1 MLCPPCLLTTT
12 RVARNPS
19 FVLLCS
25 VFMSASSAAS
35 GTPDSSLACSQS
47 CSAAFEHMVA
57 LPRVLRLRWY
67 RKIPP
72 IETDLFLKSHCGRIL
87 RNVFPKSCSEKLRIC
102 PLTPPQRFE
111 TMFSTLRDAF
121 GAMDYQPH
129 ARVVEDKKKDTENV
143 FDKGYKSPVQ
153 GDGSLHKNMVQ
164 VFAFNSWR
172 GNENSIGNAT
182 QVPRLMGALRCRR
195 PCVELPRVLGSCA
208 RAGCAR
214 ELRGLPRG
222 ANAPTSAATLQ
233 ASALGIFQ
241 A

>member
-102 PLTPPQRFE
+102 PLTRTIYHHPLKDSKLCSRLSATPSAPWTTSPMHGWWRTRRRTPRMCLIRGTSLPSKE
-111 TMFSTLRDAF
+111 TGVCTRIWSRCSRSTP
-121 GAMDYQPH
+121 GGVTKTP
-129 ARVVEDKKKDTENV
+129 
-143 FDKGYKSPVQ
+143 S
-153 GDGSLHKNMVQ
+153 
-164 VFAFNSWR
+164 
-172 GNENSIGNAT
+172 AT
-182 QVPRLMGALRCRR
+182 QPRF
-195 PCVELPRVLGSCA
+195 PV
-208 RAGCAR
+208 
-214 ELRGLPRG
+214 
-222 ANAPTSAATLQ
+222 
-233 ASALGIFQ
+233 
-241 A
+241 

>member
-57 LPRVLRLRWY
+57 LPRVLRLRI
-67 RKIPP
+67 R
-72 IETDLFLKSHCGRIL
+72 
-87 RNVFPKSCSEKLRIC
+87 

-172 GNENSIGNAT
+172 GNENSIANAT